1 MVSSKEHNL
10 PAEEKQLPATIAST
24 PNQPQRSVQA
34 NFNKNLPRDVYD
46 PVLADQTVLFPA
58 CLRDERFLHV
68 ARSLLVFFFHSFW
81 NAVFAKREL
90 TKEEI
95 DRRNAI
101 AVKQLLI
108 DLGPT
113 YIKLGQFLSVRRDL
127 LPVIMADELT
137 SLQDR
142 VPPFS
147 LEQLRQT
154 VIQELGAAPEQLFAY
169 FDPIPMA
176 SASIG
181 QVHRVQLNDG
191 RQAVL
196 KVQRSGLAHDF
207 YRDLGLMRLAAKA
220 GLKFD
225 EWTDRW
231 RKYRKDDGPRRP
243 ARFDFNNWLEM
254 SDEFGKNLFSEVDYL
269 LEGRNADRLRRLLRD
284 RPEVRIPRVIW
295 KYSARKVLTLE
306 YLEGIKI
313 DRVEEMKTKGIDTEQ
328 VGNLLITTFLEQM
341 VIKGFF
347 HADPH
352 AGNLAVDKNGC
363 LIIYDFGMV
372 GEITEQQ
379 RRSLLSCVIATVNKD
394 ADVLVKSLSEL
405 GVVRAGT
412 NHEAIGRAIT
422 PFMDYY
428 AGKSLFDLDFRQL
441 EHDIDIVV
449 SERSLRL
456 PANLAYI
463 LRAGSSLEGIARTL
477 KPDFSFIS
485 AVRPLVKRLIAI
497 EGLEAISTLQGLMQL
512 AGLAVSGLKRSRDE
526 NLPPS
531 NGNTQKHLPAP
542 VQEAKKPGPCRKC
555 VRQTRDLRNLKKS
568 LTGFS
573 FIALSYV
580 TLSSGSVVALNPGV
594 LTNYHDA
601 GFYLVIGNIILGGIM
616 FWKLIRLS
624 KWNPKSIASDKA
636 QENGEKKC

>member
-1 MVSSKEHNL
+1 MVSRDNL
-10 PAEEKQLPATIAST
+10 SGQPKQLPAPII
-24 PNQPQRSVQA
+24 PQAEQLSRS
-34 NFNKNLPRDVYD
+34 KNLPHEVYD
-46 PVLADQTVLFPA
+46 PALADAAVSFPS
-58 CLRDERFLHV
+58 CLKDDRFWHV
-68 ARSLLVFFFHSFW
+68 FRSL
-81 NAVFAKREL
+81 FAFLLHTFLASCFPDRSL
-90 TKEEI
+90 SKEEK
-95 DRRNAI
+95 DRRNA
-101 AVKQLLI
+101 ACVKNLLI

-127 LPVIMADELT
+127 LPVTIADELL

-147 LEQLRQT
+147 LELVRQI
-154 VIQELGAAPEQLFAY
+154 VSQELGAPPEQLFAY

-181 QVHRVQLNDG
+181 QVHRVQLPDG

-196 KVQRSGLAHDF
+196 KVQRAGLAQDF
-207 YRDLGLMRLAAKA
+207 YRDMGLMRLVAKA
-220 GLKFD
+220 GLKLD
-225 EWTDRW
+225 DWSNKW
-231 RKYRKDDGPRRP
+231 RKFLKVEGPKRP
-243 ARFDFNNWLEM
+243 ARFDFHNWWEM
-254 SDEFGKNLFSEVDYL
+254 SDEFGKNLFSEIDYL

-284 RPEVRIPRVIW
+284 RPEVKIPRVIW

-313 DRVEEMKTKGIDTEQ
+313 DKVQELKAKGIDLEQ
-328 VGNLLITTFLEQM
+328 VGNLLITTFLEQI

-352 AGNLAVDKNGC
+352 AGNLAVDRNGC

-372 GEITEQQ
+372 GEISETQ
-379 RRSLLSCVIATVNKD
+379 RRSLLSCVIATVRKEPEQ
-394 ADVLVKSLSEL
+394 LVKSLSEL

-412 NHEAIGRAIT
+412 NHEAISRAVT

-449 SERSLRL
+449 TERSLRL

-477 KPDFSFIS
+477 KPDFSFIQ

-497 EGLEAISTLQGLMQL
+497 EGLEALSTFQGLMQL
-512 AGLAVSGLKRSRDE
+512 AGLAVSGLKRVREE
-526 NLPPS
+526 NQVLAA
-531 NGNTQKHLPAP
+531 NNHKLLPAAAS
-542 VQEAKKPGPCRKC
+542 EAKKSGPCRKC
-555 VRQTRDLRNLKKS
+555 VRQTRELRSLKKS
-568 LTGFS
+568 LASFS
-573 FIALSYV
+573 IIGLAYV
-580 TLSSGSVVALNPGV
+580 VISSGSLLALNPTI
-594 LTNYHDA
+594 LTNYRET
-601 GFYLVIGNIILGGIM
+601 GFYFVIGNIILGGIM
-616 FWKLIRLS
+616 IWKLIRLS
-624 KWNPKSIASDKA
+624 KWSPKSIANSET
-636 QENGEKKC
+636 QVNGEKKC

>member
-1 MVSSKEHNL
+1 MVSGRENL
-10 PAEEKQLPATIAST
+10 PAEQKSLPA
-24 PNQPQRSVQA
+24 RVQA
-34 NFNKNLPRDVYD
+34 VKNEPYKNQQQPKEVYDSQKADQVVSFPDCFKDPRFWHVFKSLFKFFLFSFLNSVFNKKNLSK
-46 PVLADQTVLFPA
+46 A
-58 CLRDERFLHV
+58 
-68 ARSLLVFFFHSFW
+68 
-81 NAVFAKREL
+81 EL
-90 TKEEI
+90 DK
-95 DRRNAI
+95 RNAI

-127 LPVIMADELT
+127 LPVTLADELV

-147 LEQLRQT
+147 LELVRQT
-154 VIQELGAAPEQLFAY
+154 VSQELGAPPEELFAY
-169 FDPIPMA
+169 FDPVPMA

-181 QVHRVQLNDG
+181 QVHRVQLKDG

-196 KVQRSGLAHDF
+196 KVQRQGLAHDF
-207 YRDLGLMRLAAKA
+207 YRDLGMMRFAARSGLALDLWKA
-220 GLKFD
+220 RVSKFFKA
-225 EWTDRW
+225 E
-231 RKYRKDDGPRRP
+231 GPKKP
-243 ARFDFNNWLEM
+243 ARFDFANWLEM
-254 SDEFGKNLFSEVDYL
+254 SDEFGKNLFSEIDYL

-284 RPEVRIPRVIW
+284 KPEVRIPRVIW

-306 YLEGIKI
+306 YIEGIKI
-313 DRVEEMKTKGIDTEQ
+313 DRVDELREKGIDTEGL
-328 VGNLLITTFLEQM
+328 GNLLIGTFLEQI

-352 AGNLAVDKNGC
+352 AGNMAVDRDGC

-372 GEITEQQ
+372 GEITEAQ
-379 RRSLLSCVIATVNKD
+379 RRSLLQCVLSTVNKNPD
-394 ADVLVKSLSEL
+394 LLVKSLAEL
-405 GVVRAGT
+405 GVVRQGT

-449 SERSLRL
+449 TERSLRL

-477 KPDFSFIS
+477 KPDFSFIQ
-485 AVRPLVKRLIAI
+485 AVRPIVKRLIAI
-497 EGLEAISTLQGLMQL
+497 EGMEAISTLQGLMQL
-512 AGLAVSGLKRSRDE
+512 AGLAVSGLKRSKE
-526 NLPPS
+526 EQMPAQN
-531 NGNTQKHLPAP
+531 NGTGSPKLLPAA
-542 VQEAKKPGPCRKC
+542 EKETKKPAPCRKC
-555 VRQTRDLRNLKKS
+555 VRQARDMRNLKKS
-568 LTGFS
+568 LLGFS
-573 FIALSYV
+573 FIGLSYLALSS
-580 TLSSGSVVALNPGV
+580 TSILALRPDI
-594 LTNYHDA
+594 LTNYRDT

-624 KWNPKSIASDKA
+624 KWNPKSISASTEA
-636 QENGEKKC
+636 EQNGDKKC

>member
-1 MVSSKEHNL
+1 MTGLMVSSKEPKL
-10 PAEEKQLPATIAST
+10 PAEIPALPVKPAPTRLS
-24 PNQPQRSVQA
+24 NSV
-34 NFNKNLPRDVYD
+34 NNLPHEVYD
-46 PVLADQTVLFPA
+46 AELADATVRFPQ

-68 ARSLLVFFFHSFW
+68 ARSLFAFFTNSVWTSF
-81 NAVFAKREL
+81 ASKEL
-90 TKEEI
+90 GKQELE
-95 DRRNAI
+95 RRTAA

-127 LPVIMADELT
+127 LPVTIADELT

-147 LEQLRQT
+147 IEQVRQT
-154 VIQELGAAPEQLFAY
+154 VIQELGAPPEQLFAY
-169 FDPIPMA
+169 FDPIPLA

-196 KVQRSGLAHDF
+196 KVQRSGLTHDF
-207 YRDLGLMRLAAKA
+207 YRDLGLMRLAAKT
-220 GLKFD
+220 GLKLD
-225 EWTDRW
+225 EWKTKFNAF
-231 RKYRKDDGPRRP
+231 RKNKNGKP
-243 ARFDFNNWLEM
+243 ARFDFNNWIEM

-269 LEGRNADRLRRLLRD
+269 LEGRNADKMRRLLRD
-284 RPEVRIPRVIW
+284 NPKIRIPRVIW

-306 YLEGIKI
+306 YLEGTKI
-313 DRVEEMKTKGIDTEQ
+313 DRVSELREKGIDTEA
-328 VGNLLITTFLEQM
+328 VGNLLITTFLEQI
-341 VIKGFF
+341 VIKGVF

-352 AGNLAVDKNGC
+352 AGNLAVDRSGN
-363 LIIYDFGMV
+363 LIIFDFGMV
-372 GEITEQQ
+372 GEITETQ
-379 RRSLLSCVIATVNKD
+379 RRSILSCVIATVNKD
-394 ADVLVKSLSEL
+394 AETLVKGLSDI

-412 NHEAIGRAIT
+412 NHDAIGRAIT

-441 EHDIDIVV
+441 EHDIDTVV

-485 AVRPLVKRLIAI
+485 AVRPLVKKIITI
-497 EGLEAISTLQGLMQL
+497 EGMEALSTLQGLMQL
-512 AGLAVSGLKRSRDE
+512 AGMAVSNLKRVREEHS
-526 NLPPS
+526 NNS
-531 NGNTQKHLPAP
+531 NGNGSTKLLPAP
-542 VQEAKKPGPCRKC
+542 VQEAKKPGLCRKC
-555 VRQTRDLRNLKKS
+555 VRNVHELRNLKKS
-568 LTGFS
+568 LFTFCIIG
-573 FIALSYV
+573 LSYV
-580 TLSSGSVVALNPGV
+580 ALSIMTVLALNPGI
-594 LTNYHDA
+594 LTNYRDT
-601 GFYLVIGNIILGGIM
+601 GFYMVIGNIILGGIM

-624 KWNPKSIASDKA
+624 KWSPKSIGSGKA